1 MKRYLLA
8 LTAAIIT
15 AGSCLY
21 AQKNENQTLLNA
33 ALHGWEYEVRAGISI
48 GGSSPLPL
56 PAEIRSIDS
65 YNPTLAIMLEG
76 NAIKWFGAEKKW
88 GLTTGLRLETKH
100 RATTG
105 YGENYGMEIIGSD
118 GNRLKGNWTGGVR
131 TKLRSSLVT
140 IPLLA
145 THKFGERWSVRLG
158 LISRI

>member
-56 PAEIRSIDS
+56 PAEIDQMVRGRKEMGTDHR
-65 YNPTLAIMLEG
+65 TE
-76 NAIKWFGAEKKW
+76 
-88 GLTTGLRLETKH
+88 TGK
-100 RATTG
+100 
-105 YGENYGMEIIGSD
+105 
-118 GNRLKGNWTGGVR
+118 
-131 TKLRSSLVT
+131 
-140 IPLLA
+140 
-145 THKFGERWSVRLG
+145 
-158 LISRI
+158 